1 MAVSLVLD
9 AALDQH
15 DLSLIL
21 SADSDLCPAIRAVQS
36 TSPSLGLLAVFPPRR
51 SSFEIRSLVSG
62 SFTLGHY
69 KIRQSLLPDHVT
81 DPVQRV
87 TFHRSQRWK

>member
-1 MAVSLVLD
+1 MGRYQQKQMTCRSCGSSWRSYEEKETDVNMAVSLVLD

-36 TSPSLGLLAVFPPRR
+36 TSPSLGLLAVFPP
-51 SSFEIRSLVSG
+51 
-62 SFTLGHY
+62 
-69 KIRQSLLPDHVT
+69 
-81 DPVQRV
+81 
-87 TFHRSQRWK
+87 